1 MAEMPNNCHNN
12 FIALF
17 FVGLLLIVFLQV
29 SNSHNVNL
37 CFFFINSLRTVCSA
51 INYQRRFVNV

>member
-1 MAEMPNNCHNN
+1 MAEMPNN

-29 SNSHNVNL
+29 SNSHYVNL